1 MLEKLFGLKGRTAW
15 ITGATRGL
23 GLQMARCLAAAGAQ
37 VVTNSRT
44 DDAAKS
50 AMEALSTE
58 FGVATYG
65 AKADVTDESSIA
77 EFLQSAT
84 HRLGPIDILVSN
96 AGVNFRKPTTEMP
109 LSEWQRVIDINLTGP
124 FICSKAVLPSMIE
137 RGWGRIIHMSSML
150 GTIGL
155 AERPPYTASKG
166 GLILL
171 AKTQAL
177 EVASKGVTVNALCP
191 GPFAT
196 EMNKALLDDPV
207 KYEAFRSKIPLGRW
221 GNMEE
226 IDGAI
231 LFLASP
237 SSSFVTGSCLMIDG
251 GWTSQ

>member
-1 MLEKLFGLKGRTAW
+1 MFEKLFGLKGRTAW

-37 VVTNSRT
+37 IATNSRT
-44 DDAAKS
+44 ENAAKS
-50 AMEALSTE
+50 AMEGISKE

-65 AKADVTDESSIA
+65 AAADVTSESSIA
-77 EFLQSAT
+77 EFVKTAT
-84 HRLGPIDILVSN
+84 AHLGPIDILVSN

-109 LSEWQRVIDINLTGP
+109 LSEWQKVIDINLTGP
-124 FICSKAVLPSMIE
+124 FICSKAVLPSMME
-137 RGWGRIIHMSSML
+137 RNWGRVIHISSML

-171 AKTQAL
+171 TKTQAL
-177 EVASKGVTVNALCP
+177 EVAATGVTVNALCP

-196 EMNKALLDDPV
+196 EMNRALLDDPI

-221 GNMEE
+221 GNMDE

-251 GWTSQ
+251 GWTAQ